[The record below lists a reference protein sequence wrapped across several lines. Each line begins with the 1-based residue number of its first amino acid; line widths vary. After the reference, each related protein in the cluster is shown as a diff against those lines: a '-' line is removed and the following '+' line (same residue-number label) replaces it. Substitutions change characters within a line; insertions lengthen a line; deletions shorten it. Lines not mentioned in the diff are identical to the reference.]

1 MTKSEMSNFKTVVT
15 SEHKLFDLHLKE
27 TFGYRDLIM
36 LFVKRNFV
44 ADYKQTILGPAWA
57 IINPLFNTF
66 VFAIVFGGLAGL
78 TTADVGGDYILPSF
92 LFYLSGNIC
101 WSYFSTTLNQTS
113 NTFIQNSGTMGKV
126 YYPRLVAPVSTA
138 FSGLIS
144 FGIQIVMFFIV
155 WAFYLIRGNSSI
167 SATPKLLLLPLC
179 VIQMMILA
187 TGIGIIVSA
196 LTTKYRDLVKL
207 VSLVLAVW
215 RYFSPVAYGLQ
226 LVPEK
231 YMFLY
236 MAVNPFSS
244 VVTSFRYFAFGF
256 GYFDWTT
263 YLISWGLS
271 FVLFF
276 IGLIL
281 FSRIERTFM
290 DTI

>member
-1 MTKSEMSNFKTVVT
+1 
-15 SEHKLFDLHLKE
+15 
-27 TFGYRDLIM
+27 
-36 LFVKRNFV
+36 
-44 ADYKQTILGPAWA
+44 
-57 IINPLFNTF
+57 
-66 VFAIVFGGLAGL
+66 
-78 TTADVGGDYILPSF
+78 
-92 LFYLSGNIC
+92 
-101 WSYFSTTLNQTS
+101 
-113 NTFIQNSGTMGKV
+113 MGKV
-126 YYPRLVAPVSTA
+126 YYPRLVAPVATA

-155 WAFYLIRGNSSI
+155 WVFYLIRGNTSI
-167 SATPKLLLLPLC
+167 TVTPKLLLLPLC

-207 VSLVLAVW
+207 VGLALAVW

-231 YMFLY
+231 YLFLY
-236 MAVNPFSS
+236 MAANPFSS

-256 GYFDWTT
+256 GYFDWTH
-263 YLISWGLS
+263 YLFSWGVTLL
-271 FVLFF
+271 LFF
-276 IGLIL
+276 IGLVL